1 MFITPT
7 AMIKRM
13 FRGIF
18 VAAVVVAGPQFANAQ
33 SVAAQSVTLQVQA
46 VTKIAV
52 SGNPGAMTIT
62 DAVAGSNLTAV
73 ADNSTNYSI
82 TTNTDNMKIVGS
94 ISAPMPAGTQLKIQ
108 LASNRGI
115 SLGSM
120 DVSNA
125 LSPVDL
131 VTGVNKGS
139 DQNQSISYVFSANAD
154 VPSIPSDS
162 RIITLTLTN

>member
-1 MFITPT
+1 MS
-7 AMIKRM
+7 KRI
-13 FRGIF
+13 FRGILIT
-18 VAAVVVAGPQFANAQ
+18 AALSTGFQLLSAQ
-33 SVAAQSVTLQVQA
+33 SIATQSVTLQVQA

-52 SGNPGAMTIT
+52 SGNPGALIIT
-62 DAVAGSNLTAV
+62 DAVAGGDLTAV
-73 ADNSTNYSI
+73 TDNSTNYSI

-94 ISAPMPAGTQLKIQ
+94 INAAMPAGTRLTIQ
-108 LASNRGI
+108 LASNKGI

-139 DQNQSISYVFSANAD
+139 DQGQSISYVFSANAD
-154 VPSIPSDS
+154 VPNIPSDS